1 MHLAWPLLLLILSV
15 VLVAPPA
22 DAQLFRVLGVTET
35 DGEPTDPDGALAA
48 LNATSVNLEGTG
60 LENTS
65 FETQVEEDAWW
76 DALLELLREWGLLEE
91 DANR

>member
-1 MHLAWPLLLLILSV
+1 MHFAWPLLLLLLSV
-15 VLVAPPA
+15 AFVAPPA

-48 LNATSVNLEGTG
+48 LNATTVDLEGTG
-60 LENTS
+60 LEDTT
-65 FETQVEEDAWW
+65 FATAEEEQAWW
-76 DALLELLREWGLLEE
+76 DTLLKLLIDWGLVAE

>member
-1 MHLAWPLLLLILSV
+1 MHLAWPLLLLLFSV
-15 VLVAPPA
+15 VFVAPPA

-48 LNATSVNLEGTG
+48 LNATSVDLEGTG
-60 LENTS
+60 LENTT
-65 FETQVEEDAWW
+65 FATEEEEQAWW
-76 DALLELLREWGLLEE
+76 DTLLDLLIEWGLVAE

>member
-1 MHLAWPLLLLILSV
+1 MQLAWPFLLLLLSV

-48 LNATSVNLEGTG
+48 LNAASLDIGGTG
-60 LENTS
+60 LEDTS
-65 FETQVEEDAWW
+65 FATAEEERAWW
-76 DALLELLREWGLLEE
+76 DTLLELLVDWGLVAE